1 MNRLAAACLLVSLIS
16 IAPYA
21 VADDW
26 PQWMG
31 PQRDNVWREAG
42 ILERFPAG
50 GPRAVWRTPIAGGFA
65 GPAVADGK
73 VYVMDLVTADNVK
86 VSNFERKAF
95 AGTERVLCLDAATGN
110 ILWKHETPVEYAIS
124 YPAGPRCT
132 PVVAGGKVY
141 ALGAVGNLYCFDA
154 ASGDVVWS
162 KNFPADYGTKPALW
176 GYANHPLLD
185 GQKLLC
191 IVGGKGSHAVAFDK
205 DTGEEIWRALD
216 APEQGYSPPTIVE
229 AAGVR
234 QLILVKPDAI
244 AAVDPETGR
253 ELWPEPMPYEAS
265 SGCIIMSPVSS
276 GDNLF
281 VGGFNNKSVLMKLT
295 ADKPSADVVWHDKG
309 KDSISPVNAQPY
321 AVSGVLYGV
330 DQKGVLRAVD
340 LAAGKQLWE
349 TPKPWGARPLNSGTA
364 FLVRQGDRVWIM
376 VDTGDLIIARLTPE
390 GYEEIDRAQVIKPTG
405 VAEGRDVLWSM
416 PAFANRC
423 MFVRNDAEILCLDL
437 AAPDPAPAA
446 AP

>member
-1 MNRLAAACLLVSLIS
+1 
-16 IAPYA
+16 
-21 VADDW
+21 
-26 PQWMG
+26 MG

-42 ILERFPAG
+42 VLDRFPAG
-50 GPRAVWRTPIAGGFA
+50 GPRVVWRAAIAGGFA

-86 VSNFERKAF
+86 ISNFERKAF
-95 AGTERVLCLDAATGN
+95 AGTERVLCLDAATGE

-141 ALGAVGNLYCFDA
+141 ALGAVGNLDCFDA
-154 ASGDVVWS
+154 ATGDVLWS
-162 KNFPADYGTKPALW
+162 KNFPADYGTKPAMW
-176 GYANHPLLD
+176 GYANHPLVD

-191 IVGGKGSHAVAFDK
+191 VVGGKGSHAVAFDK
-205 DTGEEIWRALD
+205 DTGKEIWRALD
-216 APEQGYSPPTIVE
+216 APEQGYSPPTIVD

-234 QLILVKPDAI
+234 QLVLVKPDGI

-253 ELWPEPMPYEAS
+253 QLWPEPIPYEAS
-265 SGCIIMSPVSS
+265 NGCVVMSPVAS
-276 GDNLF
+276 GDKLF

-295 ADKPSADVVWHDKG
+295 ADSTGPEVVWHDKG
-309 KDSISPVNAQPY
+309 KDSISPINTQPY
-321 AVSGVLYGV
+321 AENGVLYGV
-330 DQKGVLRAVD
+330 DQRGVLRAVD
-340 LAAGKQLWE
+340 LAVGKQLWE
-349 TPKPWGARPLNSGTA
+349 TAKPWGERPLNSGTA

-390 GYEEIDRAQVIKPTG
+390 GYEEFDRAKVIKPTG

-416 PAFANRC
+416 PAFANRRIY
-423 MFVRNDAEILCLDL
+423 VRNDEEILCLDL
-437 AAPDPAPAA
+437 AYPDPAPAA